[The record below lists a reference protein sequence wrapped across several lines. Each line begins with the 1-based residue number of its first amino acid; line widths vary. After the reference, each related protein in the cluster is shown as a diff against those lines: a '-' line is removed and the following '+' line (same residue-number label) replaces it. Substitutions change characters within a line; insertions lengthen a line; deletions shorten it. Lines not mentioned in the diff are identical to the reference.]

1 MNLPSRIQRHS
12 MSYLPSFFTPVVC
25 TLALLSAPLA
35 FADVYKWKDA
45 NGKLHFS
52 SVPPKTAQSKQA
64 APTVE
69 KMELKVVPPD
79 RQNAYRQQR
88 LLDQAANERERE
100 ERKKDRMLSNADSAR
115 KRDASEE
122 EYRQEQCEHYK
133 EQYADI
139 RDKDTL
145 KAIHPFTGN
154 MMKFSGQSAED
165 IRDNVKQKRDEYC
178 D

>member
-1 MNLPSRIQRHS
+1 MPNHTQPASTSYIFCLTKPLLCLAAILSVLP
-12 MSYLPSFFTPVVC
+12 
-25 TLALLSAPLA
+25 A
-35 FADVYKWKDA
+35 FAEVYKWKDA

-52 SVPPKTAQSKQA
+52 SVPPKVSESNKTT
-64 APTVE
+64 PNVE
-69 KMELKVVPPD
+69 KMELKVAPPD

-88 LLDQAANERERE
+88 LLDQASYERERE
-100 ERKKDRMLSNADSAR
+100 ERKKDRLLSRADSAR

-122 EYRQEQCEHYK
+122 EYREEQCEHYK

-145 KAIHPFTGN
+145 KAIHPLTGN
-154 MMKFSGQSAED
+154 TMKFSGQSAEE
-165 IRDNVKQKRDEYC
+165 IRDSIKQKRDEYC